1 MSLIYQYSDG
11 ANNSFHIWPNRI
23 VYHPMKPQFSSS
35 GMYDGG
41 EPADKALTEEQF
53 VEIKMLVD
61 AAIACTDEHLEE
73 RPKGSGLL
81 KTEDGTMFVLVMNGA
96 AKNRLEAFL
105 RSLIL

>member
-1 MSLIYQYSDG
+1 MSSTYSYHDG
-11 ANNSFHIWPNRI
+11 SNNGFEVWPNRI

-41 EPADKALTEEQF
+41 NPADKALSEEKFAQL
-53 VEIKMLVD
+53 KMLVD
-61 AAIACTDEHLEE
+61 EAIACNDEHLED

-81 KTEDGTMFVLVMNGA
+81 KTEHGTIFILAMNGA
-96 AKNRLEAFL
+96 TKIRLEAFL